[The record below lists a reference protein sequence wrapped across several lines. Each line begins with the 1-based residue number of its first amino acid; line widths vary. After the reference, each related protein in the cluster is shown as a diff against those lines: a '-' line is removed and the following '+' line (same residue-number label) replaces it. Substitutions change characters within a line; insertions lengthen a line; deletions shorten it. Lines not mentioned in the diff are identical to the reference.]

1 MAQRILV
8 VDDLSEVGLSVLRR
22 AGHDVVRRLD
32 LSEDEFKKILPDFD
46 VLLVRSRTRVDS
58 SIFAAA
64 SGLKL
69 VGRAGFG
76 IDSIDLKAAT
86 QAGVVVMHC
95 DAGNA
100 VSAAEFAIGMLFCL
114 ARHIPQADASLRSGR
129 WDKRRYR
136 GVELSGKVLGVVGMG
151 RVGRHVVERACAL
164 GMEVLVH
171 DPAVPLDD
179 ARSLGAESVSWDRL
193 LSSCDFIS
201 VHVSASPVTR
211 GLIGDE
217 AFERMRDRVRI
228 VNCSRGGVVDEAALY
243 RAVQS
248 GRVAGAAVDIW
259 DEGPALK
266 SPLLTLPQVIVT
278 PHIVASTFE
287 AQINVAVN
295 LAEQVRDYLA
305 GGRAEGILNPE
316 VFEPSAAEGT
326 G

>member
-1 MAQRILV
+1 
-8 VDDLSEVGLSVLRR
+8 
-22 AGHDVVRRLD
+22 
-32 LSEDEFKKILPDFD
+32 
-46 VLLVRSRTRVDS
+46 
-58 SIFAAA
+58 
-64 SGLKL
+64 
-69 VGRAGFG
+69 
-76 IDSIDLKAAT
+76 
-86 QAGVVVMHC
+86 
-95 DAGNA
+95 
-100 VSAAEFAIGMLFCL
+100 
-114 ARHIPQADASLRSGR
+114 
-129 WDKRRYR
+129 
-136 GVELSGKVLGVVGMG
+136 
-151 RVGRHVVERACAL
+151 
-164 GMEVLVH
+164 MEVLVH